1 MLFKDII
8 ELIILKRMLWIVQTA
23 LASMISVFIRDI
35 TKEKTQIHR
44 GDSNVNIRGR
54 DQSDK
59 KLKGKEDQ

>member
-8 ELIILKRMLWIVQTA
+8 ELIILKRTLWIVQTA
-23 LASMISVFIRDI
+23 LASMISVLIRDI

-54 DQSDK
+54 D
-59 KLKGKEDQ
+59 